1 MKCKIRNQLIY
12 FKRNAGNVLGH
23 FDGRLRGIEVFT
35 LVTPWNITVFIW
47 GGSRGGGG
55 SGSLNP

>member
-12 FKRNAGNVLGH
+12 FKRNAGNVLVH

-35 LVTPWNITVFIW
+35 FNW
-47 GGSRGGGG
+47 
-55 SGSLNP
+55 SLLGTALYLFGVDLRVGVRQGV

>member
-35 LVTPWNITVFIW
+35 FNW
-47 GGSRGGGG
+47 
-55 SGSLNP
+55 SLLGTALYLFGVDLRVGVRQGV